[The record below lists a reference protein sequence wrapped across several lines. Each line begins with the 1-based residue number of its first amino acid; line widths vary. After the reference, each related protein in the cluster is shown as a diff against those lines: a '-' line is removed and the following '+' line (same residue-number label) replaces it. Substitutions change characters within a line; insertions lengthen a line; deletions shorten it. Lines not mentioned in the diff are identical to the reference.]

1 MYFIYVLLLQ
11 NVSDANDMAEI
22 RSMTGICPQ
31 HNILFE
37 DLTCLEHLQL
47 FAGIKGVKGDDRD
60 KEVSGLA
67 RHASVLLTQ

>member
-1 MYFIYVLLLQ
+1 
-11 NVSDANDMAEI
+11 MAEI

-47 FAGIKGVKGDDRD
+47 FAGIKGVKGDN
-60 KEVSGLA
+60 KEQEVSY
-67 RHASVLLTQ
+67 